1 MFPSAVLAPLAE
13 LFMILINIL
22 RVFGCQK
29 TKLEAGEVGQGC
41 RSLVKAATLLRKAN
55 TESLRQQTKGS
66 WRGAG
71 TRSK

>member
-1 MFPSAVLAPLAE
+1 MFPSAVLALFAE
-13 LFMILINIL
+13 LLMILINIL

-29 TKLEAGEVGQGC
+29 TKLEAGEAGQCC

-55 TESLRQQTKGS
+55 TESLKQQTGGS